1 MRRMFLRLTELGE
14 ATEDTRRRV
23 PLAELIPEGERG
35 EEATRSSS
43 GWRPPGSWSS
53 ATTRPRSP
61 TRR

>member
-23 PLAELIPEGERG
+23 PLAEL
-35 EEATRSSS
+35 A
-43 GWRPPGSWSS
+43 PGSEPHRRWHDLLDKL
-53 ATTRPRSP
+53 ARRGCCRRTTTRPRSR